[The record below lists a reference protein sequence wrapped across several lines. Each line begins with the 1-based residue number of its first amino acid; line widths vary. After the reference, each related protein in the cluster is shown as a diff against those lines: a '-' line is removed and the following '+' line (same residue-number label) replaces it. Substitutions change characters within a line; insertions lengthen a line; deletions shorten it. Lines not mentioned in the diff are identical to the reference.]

1 MSNLIINHNL
11 CHSYFD
17 TEPFSRR
24 EALCW
29 LVERCKQAKLFT
41 SIRSLAY
48 LWRWHKS
55 KVERF
60 IKALK
65 SETLIETEIRSGKTL
80 ITLVKQVISEEVVSV
95 SETISKQGQDVS
107 TEVQQDSSGDI
118 GDVVET
124 QTTQRICQQGKSPT
138 ETVLRQGRDSA
149 EFPESEFQKK
159 EKNQKKESFEVYSI
173 KEKYSPYG
181 RVKKE
186 NCKSLQIG
194 VEQVSAD
201 DVSEFASGLA
211 IEPMQ
216 LEWEL
221 GKFRD
226 YWLSSCKEL
235 PKNGV
240 AAFRN
245 WLRKSI
251 EFKKERGNYERFGK
265 TRSTKTSFER
275 FLAGGVRAV
284 AELERDRLD
293 RKVNGEESILFS
305 TDAGDRKRF
314 EDLFSVN

>member
-1 MSNLIINHNL
+1 M
-11 CHSYFD
+11 
-17 TEPFSRR
+17 
-24 EALCW
+24 
-29 LVERCKQAKLFT
+29 
-41 SIRSLAY
+41 
-48 LWRWHKS
+48 
-55 KVERF
+55 
-60 IKALK
+60 
-65 SETLIETEIRSGKTL
+65 
-80 ITLVKQVISEEVVSV
+80 VKQVV
-95 SETISKQGQDVS
+95 SEDVALASETMSSQNQGS
-107 TEVQQDSSGDI
+107 NTEVQQDSLGDI
-118 GDVVET
+118 DYVVEAQST
-124 QTTQRICQQGKSPT
+124 QLVYQQDESLI
-138 ETVLRQGRDSA
+138 ETFSRQNQDNPS
-149 EFPESEFQKK
+149 FSDPEFQKK

>member
-1 MSNLIINHNL
+1 MHNHNTHNSFARIYL
-11 CHSYFD
+11 AS
-17 TEPFSRR
+17 EPFSKR
-24 EALCW
+24 EAWSW
-29 LVERCKQAKLFT
+29 LNEQVGLSSGVDKVCA

-48 LWRWHKS
+48 LWGWHKS

-65 SETLIETEIRSGKTL
+65 GETLIETEIRSGKTL
-80 ITLVKQVISEEVVSV
+80 ITLLKQVVSEDVGSV
-95 SETISKQGQDVS
+95 SETISKQKQDTN
-107 TEVQQDSSGDI
+107 TEVQQDSLGDI
-118 GDVVET
+118 DDVVEA
-124 QTTQRICQQGKSPT
+124 QAMQPVCQQDNSLI
-138 ETVLRQGRDSA
+138 ETFSRQDQGSV
-149 EFPESEFQKK
+149 EFSDPDFQKK

-173 KEKYSPYG
+173 KEKNSPYG

-186 NCKSLQIG
+186 NCERVQTG

-201 DVSEFASGLA
+201 DVSEFASSLA

-251 EFKKERGNYERFGK
+251 EFKRERGNYERFSK
-265 TRSTKTSFER
+265 NKPTQTKTKFEQ
-275 FLAGGVRAV
+275 FLSAGARAV
-284 AELERDRLD
+284 AEYERNRLD
-293 RKVNGEESILFS
+293 RKADWAESGLFS
-305 TDAGDRKRF
+305 
-314 EDLFSVN
+314 LNSCCS

>member
-1 MSNLIINHNL
+1 MHNH
-11 CHSYFD
+11 D
-17 TEPFSRR
+17 TYNNFARIYLASEPFSKR
-24 EALCW
+24 EAWSW
-29 LVERCKQAKLFT
+29 LNEQAGLSSRVGKICA

-48 LWRWHKS
+48 LWGWHKS

-60 IKALK
+60 IKVLK

-80 ITLVKQVISEEVVSV
+80 ITMLKQVVSEDVGSAGKTISEQSLD
-95 SETISKQGQDVS
+95 TNAG
-107 TEVQQDSSGDI
+107 VQQDSLGDI
-118 GDVVET
+118 GDVVEARS
-124 QTTQRICQQGKSPT
+124 TQRICQQDKSLI
-138 ETVLRQGRDSA
+138 ETVSRQGRDGA
-149 EFPESEFQKK
+149 EFSESDFQKK

-173 KEKYSPYG
+173 KEKNSPYG

-186 NCKSLQIG
+186 NFESLQTG

-201 DVSEFASGLA
+201 DVSEFASNLA

-226 YWLSSCKEL
+226 YWLSGSKEL

-265 TRSTKTSFER
+265 TRSTQTRFEQ
-275 FLAGGVRAV
+275 FLSAG
-284 AELERDRLD
+284 AEAIVEFERDRLD
-293 RKVNGEESILFS
+293 RKADWDESGLFS
-305 TDAGDRKRF
+305 F
-314 EDLFSVN
+314 NSCYS